1 MPYVKPAK
9 VSRLVY
15 LAAKL
20 ASSTPSVPR
29 QLTKYFPEVELIE
42 GAKLGAEAASD
53 MLGVQPEQLRQM
65 YKAGKRQGVEASAD
79 EFRVIVGKAV
89 QENIE
94 ETDLAFDK
102 KLGMLGLIDKFVNGT
117 DQSMILYGKT
127 ALGSSIGHP
136 EEIEKWKSGFKPL
149 DLIMGGMYQGIL
161 VVMAPP
167 GSGKTTIMLVLAQC
181 IKKMHPE
188 WPIWFFEQEI
198 PERLMLA
205 RMAPLID
212 TGVFTDEDTL
222 VTGGMS
228 IHEIVEELG
237 SDPTHSTD
245 RIVFIDSPDSMPGM
259 SSDNRRFEL
268 GYIYRELVR
277 IKERSRL
284 VVVASQPRRKNKAN
298 FTLQDVA
305 ESWEKA
311 WYADMMIGIWHIG
324 DNRLQMKNLKNRF
337 GPGGKEVSF
346 DLNLETLEWGNAR
359 LEEDWG

>member
-1 MPYVKPAK
+1 MKPAK
-9 VSRLVY
+9 VSRLIY
-15 LAAKL
+15 LSAKL
-20 ASSTPSVPR
+20 GSQAPAIPR

-42 GAKLGAEAASD
+42 ACKLGAEAAAD
-53 MLGVQPEQLRQM
+53 MIDVEPVQLKTM
-65 YKAGKRQGVEASAD
+65 YKAGRKQGKEATQE
-79 EFRVIVGKAV
+79 EFRVLIGKAI
-89 QENIE
+89 QENVE

-102 KLGMLGLIDKFVNGT
+102 KIGLFGLIDRFVNGT
-117 DQSMILYGKT
+117 DQAMIMYGKT
-127 ALGSSIGHP
+127 GLGSTMKEP

-167 GSGKTTIMLVLAQC
+167 GSGKTTTMLVLAQC

-188 WPIWFFEQEI
+188 WPVWFFEQEI
-198 PERLMLA
+198 PERLMLS
-205 RMAPLID
+205 RMKPLIE
-212 TGVFTDEDTL
+212 TGVFTDDDTL
-222 VTGGMS
+222 ITGGMS
-228 IHEIVEELG
+228 IHEITEELNN
-237 SDPTHSTD
+237 DPTHNTD
-245 RIVFIDSPDSMPGM
+245 RVVFIDSPDSMPGM

-311 WYADMMIGIWHIG
+311 WYCDMMVGIWHIG

-337 GPGGKEVSF
+337 GPMGKEVSF
-346 DLNLETLEWGNAR
+346 DLDLATLDWGEVR
-359 LEEDWG
+359 LEEDWA

>member
-1 MPYVKPAK
+1 MKPAK
-9 VSRLVY
+9 ISRLIY
-15 LAAKL
+15 LAAVL
-20 ASSTPSVPR
+20 GPSAPAIPR
-29 QLTKYFPEVELIE
+29 QLTKYLPEIELIE
-42 GAKLGAEAASD
+42 ATKLGAEAASD
-53 MLGVQPEQLRQM
+53 MLDVEADQLRQM
-65 YKAGKRQGVEASAD
+65 YKSGKKQGKEATPE
-79 EFRVIVGKAV
+79 EFKVIIGKAI
-89 QENIE
+89 QESIE
-94 ETDLAFDK
+94 ETDLPFDK
-102 KLGMLGLIDKFVNGT
+102 KLGLLGLIDKFINGT
-117 DQSMILYGKT
+117 DQAMISYGKT
-127 ALGSSIGHP
+127 GLGPTVAKP

-149 DLIMGGMYQGIL
+149 DLIMGGLYQGIL
-161 VVMAPP
+161 VMMAPP
-167 GSGKTTIMLVLAQC
+167 GSGKTTSMLVLAQC
-181 IKKMHPE
+181 IKQQHPE

-212 TGVFTDEDTL
+212 TGVFTDDDTL
-222 VTGGMS
+222 ITGGMS

-237 SDPTHSTD
+237 SDPTHNTD
-245 RIVFIDSPDSMPGM
+245 RVVFIDSPDSMPGM

-284 VVVASQPRRKNKAN
+284 VVVASQPRRKNKSN

-311 WYADMMIGIWHIG
+311 WYADMMVGLWHIG
-324 DNRLQMKNLKNRF
+324 ENRIQMKNLKNRF